1 MLITFKTPH
10 HAHVTLFGDVA
21 LRLLSLMGHS
31 GTLPGA
37 FAVED
42 VPLALLK
49 LRDAIDIQPT
59 FTHDNNDETISL
71 RQRALPLIELLETA
85 TKNQQSVLFNV

>member
-1 MLITFKTPH
+1 MLITFKTPN

-21 LRLLSLMGHS
+21 LRLLALMGHS
-31 GTLPGA
+31 GILPGA

-42 VPLALLK
+42 VPPALLR
-49 LRDAIDIQPT
+49 LRDAIHLQPT
-59 FTHDNNDETISL
+59 RANDNNDETISL

-85 TKNQQSVLFNV
+85 AKNQQSVLFNV